1 MNNPARRRRRGRKGR
16 RLSPVPALTTI
27 LRERFGLKALRPIQ
41 KEIIERIMGG
51 GDALVVMPTG
61 SGKSLCYQLPALAM
75 PQEGVTLVLS
85 PLIAL
90 MEDQVAALR
99 ELGIPAACVHSG
111 MSWDAQKA
119 VLARSES
126 LALLYVSP
134 ERLAVRRFRQFLARC
149 RIARAAVDEAH
160 CISEWGHD
168 FRPAYRQ
175 LGVLKEE
182 LELPVMALTATA
194 TPGVSEDICESLGL
208 RDSVRVRTPFVRDNL
223 VLSVELHRGDKV
235 REARLLELLQ
245 EMGPGRAVVY
255 AATRRRVTTVAKNL
269 RAAGWSAAHYHA
281 GRTEGA
287 RSRAQERFSTGKA
300 RVMVATTA
308 FGMGIDQPDVRL
320 VAHLQAPGTLEAY
333 AQQAGRAGR
342 DGLPARCVLLAT
354 FLAPLPR

>member
-1 MNNPARRRRRGRKGR
+1 MIAAPWSAVLTETFGFSALRHGQRAAVEAVLRGRDSLVVLPTGGGK
-16 RLSPVPALTTI
+16 SACFQVPAVMLQ
-27 LRERFGLKALRPIQ
+27 RAGEGL
-41 KEIIERIMGG
+41 
-51 GDALVVMPTG
+51 
-61 SGKSLCYQLPALAM
+61 
-75 PQEGVTLVLS
+75 TLVIS

-99 ELGIPAACVHSG
+99 ELGIPAACLHSG

-208 RDSVRVRTPFVRDNL
+208 RDPVRVRTPFVRDNL
-223 VLSVELHRGDKV
+223 ALSVELHRGDKV

-281 GRTEGA
+281 GRTEGCLLYTSPSP
-287 RSRAQERFSTGKA
+287 RDLSTSRMPSSA
-300 RVMVATTA
+300 
-308 FGMGIDQPDVRL
+308 
-320 VAHLQAPGTLEAY
+320 
-333 AQQAGRAGR
+333 
-342 DGLPARCVLLAT
+342 
-354 FLAPLPR
+354 